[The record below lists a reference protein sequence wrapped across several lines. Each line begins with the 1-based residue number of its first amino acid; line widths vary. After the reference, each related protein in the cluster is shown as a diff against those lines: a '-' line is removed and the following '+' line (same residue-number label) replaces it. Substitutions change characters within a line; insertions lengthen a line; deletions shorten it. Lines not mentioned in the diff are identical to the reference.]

1 MNTKKI
7 SEILGLHKRFLSGG
21 KDGKRADLSGAD
33 LSGANLRWANLRWAN
48 LSGADLSEADLSG
61 ANLSGADGIIL
72 FGPVGDASRMGYAV
86 CGGAETIIHLGCN
99 SANLS
104 DTLAAIAKKY
114 GPDSPYAALVTAAV
128 RELESRAARAETGA

>member
-21 KDGKRADLSGAD
+21 KDGKRANLSGAY
-33 LSGANLRWANLRWAN
+33 LSGANLSGAN
-48 LSGADLSEADLSG
+48 LSE

-72 FGPVGDASRMGYAV
+72 FGPVGAASRMGYAV

-99 SANLS
+99 SANFS
-104 DTLAAIAKKY
+104 DTLAAISKKY